1 MTTYTITTGSPIVTR
16 DDGAQI
22 PPDPKNSD
30 YSAYLAWVAEGNS
43 ATVLEEPHPT
53 VSEQALL
60 NSNAADLRA
69 KGLAYLALPAP
80 TQAQTTKA
88 VRALVMLAIQKLDDM
103 SGT

>member
-1 MTTYTITTGSPIVTR
+1 MTTYTITTGSPVITR

-22 PPDPKNSD
+22 PPDPRNAD
-30 YSAYLAWVAEGNS
+30 YVAYLAWVAEGN
-43 ATVLEEPHPT
+43 TVVTLPT
-53 VSEQALL
+53 PPRAQADI
-60 NSNAADLRA
+60 NSDDLRA

-103 SGT
+103 TGT